1 MMNALCE
8 YVKQN
13 GGATFNLMTGEYPST
28 GFMVAKA
35 ENEFIL
41 DGECTVDSLY
51 AYMARDASDLQ
62 KDDAHLGIW
71 YNTDNGKTYL
81 DTSYRFEN
89 IDEALEF
96 ARANHQLAIFDLA
109 TFNEIRL

>member
-41 DGECTVDSLY
+41 DSECTVNSLY
-51 AYMARDASDLQ
+51 AYMARYANDLQ
-62 KDDAHLGIW
+62 CEDAHLGIW
-71 YNTDNGKTYL
+71 YNTENGKTYL

-89 IDEALEF
+89 LEDALEF
-96 ARANHQLAIFDLA
+96 AKANNQLAIFDLA

>member
-41 DGECTVDSLY
+41 DGECTVNSLY
-51 AYMARDASDLQ
+51 AYMARYARDLQ

-81 DTSYRFEN
+81 DTSYRFES
-89 IDEALEF
+89 IDDALAF